1 MAADFGALWHTG
13 HATTLLLRDHLT
25 AAAAKPQMAAAAAV
39 VVRLQQLTLP
49 AAAQCVRGNGILHTL

>member
-1 MAADFGALWHTG
+1 
-13 HATTLLLRDHLT
+13 
-25 AAAAKPQMAAAAAV
+25 MAAAAAV